1 MINQASNLQANYK
14 RLKEDV
20 LAEKIAENV
29 QVLLINGT
37 PALRVK
43 THDSVTLKYLGDV
56 EEGVD
61 VPALKKQVEA
71 LQTTIA
77 NYNEL
82 IADAEALTD
91 G

>member
-1 MINQASNLQANYK
+1 MSNQQSNLQANYK

-20 LAEKIAENV
+20 AAEKKAENV

-43 THDSVTLKYLGDV
+43 THDSITLKYLGDV

-61 VPALKKQVEA
+61 VPALKKQIEA

-82 IADAEALTD
+82 IADAEALIE
-91 G
+91 

>member
-1 MINQASNLQANYK
+1 MNNQNSNLQANYK
-14 RLKEDV
+14 RLKEGV
-20 LAEKIAENV
+20 ALKKKPENV

-61 VPALKKQVEA
+61 IPALKKQIEA